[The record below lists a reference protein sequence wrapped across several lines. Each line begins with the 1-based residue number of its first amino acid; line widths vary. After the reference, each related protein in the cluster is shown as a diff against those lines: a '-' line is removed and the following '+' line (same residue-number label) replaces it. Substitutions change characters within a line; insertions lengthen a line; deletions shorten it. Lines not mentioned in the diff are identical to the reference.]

1 MLGGEGITVHNR
13 EVALRGHLRKKDR
26 HIPGRITGEGLPG
39 KKHMKVYVCKDTDL
53 MPCEFYSQLEVC
65 ME

>member
-1 MLGGEGITVHNR
+1 MAIIVHNR

-39 KKHMKVYVCKDTDL
+39 KKHMKVRCKYVRTL
-53 MPCEFYSQLEVC
+53 T
-65 ME
+65 